1 MHSNKNKDF
10 KKTVQDRKIRINTQA
25 VLKLQKY
32 IKKLLAM
39 IENFMRILNLTID
52 WLKSILNQK

>member
-25 VLKLQKY
+25 VLKLKKY